1 MKLVEDQPKPDLFFK
16 SFLELNG
23 TNMASILSFDSKSM
37 KILLDDKNKEHFQSE
52 YPLFYKNK
60 IQKPNNN

>member
-1 MKLVEDQPKPDLFFK
+1 
-16 SFLELNG
+16 
-23 TNMASILSFDSKSM
+23 MASILSFDSKSM